1 MHPHRLQMAGTM
13 TAPYAGSRKGGVYAG
28 KMKKNPAIVRCENYL
43 KKVKPQKKK
52 KGGWMIPAAMA
63 ASSLIPMAY
72 DLVKGIF
79 KKGSGV
85 HGCGTKGKRMMLGS
99 KGCGSKKK
107 GGMTRR
113 LLGAKKAGAI
123 VTPGPLA

>member
-1 MHPHRLQMAGTM
+1 MHPHRVKMAGTM
-13 TAPYAGSRKGGVYAG
+13 TAPYAGSRKGGIYAG
-28 KMKKNPAIVRCENYL
+28 TMKKT
-43 KKVKPQKKK
+43 K
-52 KGGWMIPAAMA
+52 KGGWIFPAAMA
-63 ASSLIPMAY
+63 ATSLLPMAF

-79 KKGSGV
+79 KKKSAGSGV
-85 HGCGTKGKRMMLGS
+85 RGGGEHGKRMMLGS
-99 KGCGSKKK
+99 KGMGSKGCGRKKK

>member
-1 MHPHRLQMAGTM
+1 MHPHRLKMAGAM
-13 TAPYAGSRKGGVYAG
+13 ASPYAGSRKGGVYAG
-28 KMKKNPAIVRCENYL
+28 TMTKT
-43 KKVKPQKKK
+43 K
-52 KGGWMIPAAMA
+52 KGGWIVPAALA

-79 KKGSGV
+79 KKKSDSGSGMR
-85 HGCGTKGKRMMLGS
+85 GCGANGKRMMLGS
-99 KGCGSKKK
+99 KGCGRKKK